1 MDYVLL
7 LFVIIDDR
15 LLEKKGQEKKHEKKK
30 KFRSSFQYIHVRYN
44 ACTFYGWRTEKNCF
58 VSGQM
63 FTRFLW
69 SVFTWSHWRPPF
81 WRTKTVK
88 RRAMWVKQANSL
100 DSLEVEL
107 SQFLL
112 RLSYIQSNL
121 QRCFPAPKE
130 FFLKFFSKWE
140 SNEPRSA
147 KNESRLPWTGLG
159 PG

>member
-30 KFRSSFQYIHVRYN
+30 IQKQLSIYTCTIQCMYILRLKN
-44 ACTFYGWRTEKNCF
+44 REKLLCKWAD
-58 VSGQM
+58 VYQILM
-63 FTRFLW
+63 ERFHMKSLT
-69 SVFTWSHWRPPF
+69 STVLAYQNS
-81 WRTKTVK
+81 KTG
-88 RRAMWVKQANSL
+88 VKQANSL

-130 FFLKFFSKWE
+130 FFLKFFSEWE

>member
-30 KFRSSFQYIHVRYN
+30 IQKQLSIYTCTIQCMYILWLKNR
-44 ACTFYGWRTEKNCF
+44 EKLLCKWAD
-58 VSGQM
+58 VYQILM
-63 FTRFLW
+63 ERFHMKSLT
-69 SVFTWSHWRPPF
+69 STVFL
-81 WRTKTVK
+81 RTKTIK
-88 RRAMWVKQANSL
+88 RRVMWVKQANSL

>member
-30 KFRSSFQYIHVRYN
+30 FRSSFQYIHVRYN
-44 ACTFYGWRTEKNCF
+44 AYTFYGWRTEKNCF

-69 SVFTWSHWRPPF
+69 SVFTWSHWHPPF